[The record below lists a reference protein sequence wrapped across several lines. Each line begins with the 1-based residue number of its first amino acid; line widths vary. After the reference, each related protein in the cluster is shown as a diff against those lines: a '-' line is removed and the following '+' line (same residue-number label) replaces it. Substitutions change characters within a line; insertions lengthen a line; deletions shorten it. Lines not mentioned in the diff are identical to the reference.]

1 MARPRVRGF
10 WFVLVAAGG
19 LAGSL
24 PAVADAASTG
34 RNGRIAYVQMRS
46 TWLNSFAGTTV
57 YSIAPSG
64 TRRRAIVHLGEAAGA
79 TAAFS
84 PRGGWIAY
92 ASTYAEPLGGL
103 FLMRANGRDRRRL
116 TPAPSTD
123 TLLFTDATPAFA
135 PDGKR
140 IAFSRTYWTGPSS
153 GTGVRIYD
161 RGRSRLLVTDAY
173 DPSWSVRNRIAFTRG
188 HGRIWT
194 IRPDGTGLHKI
205 VGRGREPDWSPD
217 GLRIVYE
224 FDSTIWIALAD
235 GSHVR
240 RVHRGFSPVFS
251 PDGRRIAFI
260 GRFNSLYTM
269 SVRGRHIRRLASPG
283 EDASLFSPAW
293 QPRPPD

>member
-24 PAVADAASTG
+24 PAVADAASPG

-173 DPSWSVRNRIAFTRG
+173 DPSWSVRTGSSSRAATAASGPSDRTALAFTRSSAGAGNRTG
-188 HGRIWT
+188 HRMASG
-194 IRPDGTGLHKI
+194 
-205 VGRGREPDWSPD
+205 S
-217 GLRIVYE
+217 
-224 FDSTIWIALAD
+224 ST
-235 GSHVR
+235 SSTR
-240 RVHRGFSPVFS
+240 RSG
-251 PDGRRIAFI
+251 
-260 GRFNSLYTM
+260 
-269 SVRGRHIRRLASPG
+269 
-283 EDASLFSPAW
+283 
-293 QPRPPD
+293 